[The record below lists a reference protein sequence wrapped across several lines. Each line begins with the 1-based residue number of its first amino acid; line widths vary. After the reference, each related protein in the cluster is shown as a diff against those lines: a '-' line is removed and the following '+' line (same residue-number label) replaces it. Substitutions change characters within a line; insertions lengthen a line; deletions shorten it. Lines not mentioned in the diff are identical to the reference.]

1 MIHYFIFIVQ
11 VEQNMHSLLSLSS
24 RAARIS
30 VRGENSWGRP
40 RKGVQGQSPLDAGQ
54 FEAEFSKISET
65 ISIEI
70 C

>member
-30 VRGENSWGRP
+30 VRGVSWGRP
-40 RKGVQGQSPLDAGQ
+40 RKGVQGRSTLDAGQ